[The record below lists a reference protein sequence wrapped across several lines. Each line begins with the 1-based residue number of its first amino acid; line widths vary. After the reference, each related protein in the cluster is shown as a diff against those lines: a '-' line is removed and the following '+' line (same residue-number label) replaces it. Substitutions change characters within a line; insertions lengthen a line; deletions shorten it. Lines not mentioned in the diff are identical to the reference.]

1 MKNMPIFD
9 YINTKSLRV
18 IGFLIITSVF
28 CYGQSVLKQDNK
40 YGIQDEAGNIIVPVE
55 YEYISKHKNLFFATD
70 HLQRKGV
77 FDGTGKEIIKF
88 DKYDLLEIASGNKC
102 IKAEKD
108 GKCGYFD
115 KQGNLIIPI
124 KFDYCYA
131 ITNRAIEVKLGD
143 AEGWYDFE
151 GKSLV
156 PISMGYTN
164 AGLYRPNSRYIIIGR
179 GIYKGIYDINKQKE
193 ILAADKYIEI
203 DFDKYLNQYIVTNI
217 DTIKGFVDT
226 LGQEILKP
234 TYDEIKR
241 FNKKGKYCAVKQN
254 GLIGVI
260 DRTGHEI
267 ITPKYSDI
275 KYNEDTLA
283 IGEYFEVYQHSL
295 KGIIASNGICLVPPK
310 FTKINIHHAKSTSG
324 NFVWIETSKNKF
336 TGVYDLKCNEII
348 PANQYAKISFL
359 YNPIPHFIVQDHTG
373 KQGIVDINGQPL
385 FTIAEYDQ
393 VSIQISD
400 QSSTGYMVF
409 ASEKKN
415 KRVVTYELYTN
426 KFVND
431 SKEVELYMH
440 IKNGDT
446 YFEQKLYTKAA
457 NSYTKAL
464 AIKQLDYVIFNRGL
478 ARYNSTQYKMAMND
492 FDKYIVL
499 GKNQEDVERAREL
512 RQHAQKLQ
520 TQKVNTALGV
530 VAALFGIAAQ
540 AVAVA
545 TTPQYN
551 TSNYIPTYTNN
562 YTTTTC
568 GQNNQNLG
576 YLLDPTY
583 AMDQVQQQYWNEYL
597 QYTNGGQTMSY
608 QEFMN
613 IRASVY
619 MENANTT
626 NDSYRDHSN
635 DRDNAPSN
643 VDVKTNKTTD
653 MCLDCCGSGH
663 CSQCRGT
670 GFRTDNMFGLG
681 QDPSKECGICRG
693 TGDCQK
699 CGGVGRK

>member
-9 YINTKSLRV
+9 YINKKSLV
-18 IGFLIITSVF
+18 ILFFLVITSVI
-28 CYGQSVLKQDNK
+28 CCGQSVLKLNNK

-55 YEYISKHKNLFFATD
+55 YEYISKHRNLFFATD
-70 HLQRKGV
+70 HQQRKGV
-77 FDGTGKEIIKF
+77 FDETGKEIIKF

-102 IKAEKD
+102 ITAKKD
-108 GKCGYFD
+108 GKYGYFD

-131 ITNRAIEVKLGD
+131 ITNRAIEVKLAD

-156 PISMGYTN
+156 PISMGYTD

-179 GIYKGIYDINKQKE
+179 GIYKGIYDITEQKE
-193 ILAADKYIEI
+193 ILAADKYIKI
-203 DFDKYLNQYIVTNI
+203 VFDKYLNQYIVTNQ

-234 TYDEIKR
+234 TYDDIKR
-241 FNKKGKYCAVKQN
+241 FNKKGNFCAVKQN
-254 GLIGVI
+254 GLVGVI
-260 DRTGHEI
+260 NRVGHEI

-275 KYNEDTLA
+275 KYNEDTLS
-283 IGEYFEVYQHSL
+283 IGEYFEVNKHGY
-295 KGIIASNGICLVPPK
+295 KGIISSNGVELVPPE
-310 FTKINIHHAKSTSG
+310 FTNININHSKSTSG

-336 TGVYDLKCNEII
+336 TGVYDLKHNEII
-348 PANQYAKISFL
+348 PANQYTKISFL
-359 YNPIPHFIVQDHTG
+359 YHPIPHFVVQDYTRR
-373 KQGIVDINGQPL
+373 QGILDINGQTL

-426 KFVND
+426 KLVND
-431 SKEVELYMH
+431 SKEVELYTH
-440 IKNGDT
+440 IQNGDT

-478 ARYNSTQYKMAMND
+478 ARYNSSQYKMAMND
-492 FDKYIVL
+492 FDKFIVL

-530 VAALFGIAAQ
+530 VAALFGVAAQ

-551 TSNYIPTYTNN
+551 TSKYIPTYTNN

-568 GQNNQNLG
+568 GQTNQNLD

-608 QEFMN
+608 EEFMN
-613 IRASVY
+613 IRTSVY
-619 MENANTT
+619 MEMQNSNTT
-626 NDSYRDHSN
+626 NNHTTTTN
-635 DRDNAPSN
+635 DYDDLTPEPTPTKKTCGRCGGKGTIIEYAANFGINTNPWCEKCGKN
-643 VDVKTNKTTD
+643 VT
-653 MCLDCCGSGH
+653 SGH
-663 CSQCRGT
+663 YHQTCPQCKGN
-670 GFRTDNMFGLG
+670 G
-681 QDPSKECGICRG
+681 KY
-693 TGDCQK
+693 
-699 CGGVGRK
+699 

>member
-18 IGFLIITSVF
+18 LGFLIITSVF

-267 ITPKYSDI
+267 ITPTYSDI

-400 QSSTGYMVF
+400 QSSTRYMVF

-478 ARYNSTQYKMAMND
+478 ARYNSSQYKMAMND

-562 YTTTTC
+562 YTTTTY
-568 GQNNQNLG
+568 GQTNQNLD

-608 QEFMN
+608 EEFMN
-613 IRASVY
+613 IRTSVY
-619 MENANTT
+619 MEMQNSSTT
-626 NDSYRDHSN
+626 NDHTTATN
-635 DRDNAPSN
+635 DYNELSPEPTPTKKTCGRCGGKGSTIEYVANFGINTNPWCEKCGKN
-643 VDVKTNKTTD
+643 VT
-653 MCLDCCGSGH
+653 SGH
-663 CSQCRGT
+663 YHQTCPQCKGT
-670 GFRTDNMFGLG
+670 GTY
-681 QDPSKECGICRG
+681 
-693 TGDCQK
+693 
-699 CGGVGRK
+699 

>member
-18 IGFLIITSVF
+18 LGFLIITSVF

-373 KQGIVDINGQPL
+373 KQGIVDINGQSL

-478 ARYNSTQYKMAMND
+478 ARYNSSQYKMATND

-530 VAALFGIAAQ
+530 VAALFGVAAQ

-568 GQNNQNLG
+568 GQTNQNLD

-608 QEFMN
+608 EEFMN
-613 IRASVY
+613 IRTSVY
-619 MENANTT
+619 MEMQNSSTT
-626 NDSYRDHSN
+626 QESTISN
-635 DRDNAPSN
+635 SPQKKW
-643 VDVKTNKTTD
+643 KTITD
-653 MCLDCCGSGH
+653 QEDCHMCRGLKNCWTCGGKGHIYGMTGDKLDCPNCTNGECSH
-663 CSQCRGT
+663 CNSTGT
-670 GFRTDNMFGLG
+670 VTKTKQVF
-681 QDPSKECGICRG
+681 E
-693 TGDCQK
+693 
-699 CGGVGRK
+699 

>member
-1 MKNMPIFD
+1 MPIFD

-241 FNKKGKYCAVKQN
+241 FNKKGNFCAVKQN
-254 GLIGVI
+254 GLVGVI
-260 DRTGHEI
+260 NRTGHEI

-275 KYNEDTLA
+275 KCNEDTLS
-283 IGEYFEVYQHSL
+283 IGEYFEVNQHGL
-295 KGIIASNGICLVPPK
+295 KGIISSNGIELVPPK
-310 FTKINIHHAKSTSG
+310 FTKINIHHSKSTSG

-348 PANQYAKISFL
+348 PANQYAKISFF
-359 YNPIPHFIVQDHTG
+359 YNPIPHFVVQSDAK
-373 KQGIVDINGQPL
+373 KQGIVDINGQTL

-400 QSSTGYMVF
+400 QSSTGYMVL

-426 KFVND
+426 KLIND

-440 IKNGDT
+440 IQNGDT

-568 GQNNQNLG
+568 GQTNQNLD

-608 QEFMN
+608 EEFMN
-613 IRASVY
+613 IRTSVY
-619 MENANTT
+619 MEMQNSNTT
-626 NDSYRDHSN
+626 NNHTITTN
-635 DRDNAPSN
+635 DNDDLTPEPTPTKKTCGRCGGKGTIIEYAANLGINTNPWCEKCGKN
-643 VDVKTNKTTD
+643 VT
-653 MCLDCCGSGH
+653 SGH
-663 CSQCRGT
+663 YHQTCPQCKGN
-670 GFRTDNMFGLG
+670 G
-681 QDPSKECGICRG
+681 KY
-693 TGDCQK
+693 
-699 CGGVGRK
+699 

>member
-478 ARYNSTQYKMAMND
+478 ARYNSSQYKMAMND
-492 FDKYIVL
+492 FDKFIVL

-530 VAALFGIAAQ
+530 VAALFGVAAQ

-545 TTPQYN
+545 TAPQYN
-551 TSNYIPTYTNN
+551 TSNYIPTYT
-562 YTTTTC
+562 TTTS

-608 QEFMN
+608 EEFMN
-613 IRASVY
+613 IRTSVY
-619 MENANTT
+619 MEMQNSSTT
-626 NDSYRDHSN
+626 HDSYRDNSN
-635 DRDNAPSN
+635 NRESAPNN
-643 VDVKTNKTTD
+643 VDVNTSKKTE

-681 QDPSKECGICRG
+681 QDPSKDCGICNG
-693 TGDCQK
+693 TGKCRK